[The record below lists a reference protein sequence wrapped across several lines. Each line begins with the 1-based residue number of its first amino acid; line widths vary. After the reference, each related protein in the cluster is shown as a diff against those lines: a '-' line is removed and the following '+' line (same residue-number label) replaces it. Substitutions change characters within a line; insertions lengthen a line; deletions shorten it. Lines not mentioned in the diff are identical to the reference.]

1 MTPTPYDI
9 GVGRCSAIEGDMVYV
24 RLDAL
29 IAKRLAPDAPWN
41 RSGTSV
47 LRCGRAFC
55 SQRRPPKEGEEVY
68 LDSAALARAVPAEI
82 DVLGNDRFRPV
93 DLSIVLSA
101 MAPIRAAP
109 TPSAKLPFM
118 RRGK

>member
-1 MTPTPYDI
+1 MSSAYDI
-9 GVGRCSAIEGDMVYV
+9 GVGRCSAIDGTMVYV

-47 LRCGRAFC
+47 LRCPIKFC
-55 SQRRPPKEGEEVY
+55 SQRKPPMAGDELY
-68 LDSAALARAVPAEI
+68 LDSAALDRAAPAEI
-82 DVLGNDRFRPV
+82 DVHGNDKFRAV
-93 DLSIVLSA
+93 DLRIILTA

-109 TPSAKLPFM
+109 TPSVKLIFP
-118 RRGK
+118 RRSK